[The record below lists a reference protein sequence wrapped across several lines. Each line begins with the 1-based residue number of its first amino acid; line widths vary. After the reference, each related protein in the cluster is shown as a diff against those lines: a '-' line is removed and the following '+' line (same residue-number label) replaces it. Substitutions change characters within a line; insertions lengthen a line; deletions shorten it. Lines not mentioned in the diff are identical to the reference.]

1 MDSSRRAALS
11 AGVLF
16 IVATVTDVI
25 GTQLSSPIVNGSDY
39 LAKLQGSATQ
49 VTAGALLEFIAAGS
63 CAGIAIAL
71 FPVLRRWSVG
81 LAVGSVVFR
90 SIEAAMYSVAAGAL
104 LTVLA
109 VSNEFTTS
117 GLVNRASYQIL
128 GDAILAVRQQTTLA
142 GVMAFT
148 VGAILYYYVFYR
160 SQLIPRWLSGWGIVG
175 IVLLMGASMLALFNH
190 APMTNYTVLAL
201 PIAVQ
206 EMVLALWLIFRG
218 FSTPA
223 SQPAEATERPGPRE
237 RVGMVSG

>member
-1 MDSSRRAALS
+1 MESSRRAALS

-25 GTQLSSPIVNGSDY
+25 GTQLSSPIVNGSGY
-39 LAKLQGSATQ
+39 LAKLQGNATQ

-71 FPVLRRWSVG
+71 FPVLRKWSVG

-109 VSNEFTTS
+109 VSNEFTSS

-190 APMTNYTVLAL
+190 VPMTNYTVLAL

-206 EMVLALWLIFRG
+206 EMVLALWLIFKG
-218 FSTPA
+218 FSSPA
-223 SQPAEATERPGPRE
+223 SQPAEAAERPGVRE
-237 RVGMVSG
+237 RVGMVGD